1 MKGRTEIIII
11 LILQLITH
19 TLQDPRQLQKSESGG
34 GSEEN
39 LTDGGDEQE
48 HVFDDKAFK

>member
-39 LTDGGDEQE
+39 LSDGQE
-48 HVFDDKAFK
+48 RVFDDKAFK